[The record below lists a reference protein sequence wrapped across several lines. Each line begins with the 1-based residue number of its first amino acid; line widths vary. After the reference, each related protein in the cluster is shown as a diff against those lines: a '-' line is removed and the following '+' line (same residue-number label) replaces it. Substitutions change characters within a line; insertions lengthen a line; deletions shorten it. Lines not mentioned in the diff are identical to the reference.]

1 MIKKLSPFT
10 WVFIGVMIAAYFL
23 QLYLLQL
30 EYDKFYL
37 LSAYIVNFLI
47 AYALIFLILFY
58 LQKLKNYIG
67 FIFLGGSLVKF
78 AVFFLFFYPYL
89 TTNGEIKTIS
99 YALFFVPYLIC
110 LFFETYKLGKVLNSL

>member
-1 MIKKLSPFT
+1 MIKQLFPFT
-10 WVFIGVMIAAYFL
+10 WVFLGIMLVAYFIQQYIF
-23 QLYLLQL
+23 QLDYNQMYLTNA
-30 EYDKFYL
+30 YL
-37 LSAYIVNFLI
+37 INFLI
-47 AYALIFLILFY
+47 AYALIFIVLFY

-89 TTNGEIKTIS
+89 TTNSEINTAS

-110 LFFETYKLGKVLNSL
+110 LVFETFKLSKVLNSL